1 MNPLQRL
8 AYFGQ
13 SVWLDD
19 IRRGLIA
26 SGELK
31 RLIKEDGLQGMT
43 SNPATFEKAIG
54 GSADYDEEIRAL
66 ALADQEA
73 EQICDTL
80 SIQDVQDAADE
91 FWSLYDVSGGQAGFV
106 SLEVNP
112 HLSRRTEETVQ
123 ESRRLW
129 SALNRPNVFVKVP
142 ATRECLP
149 AIRQLTSEGINVNVT
164 LIFSLG
170 RYERVAEAYLAGL
183 EDRAVRGEPLARIR
197 SVASFFLSRID
208 SRVDPLLE
216 THSSNPTLARQLR
229 GEVAIA
235 SAKLAYQSYRKLIS
249 SSRWRRLTG
258 QGARPQRL
266 LWASTGTKNPAYP
279 AIKYLEPLIGE
290 DTVTTVPGPTLAA
303 YRDHGKPRAR
313 LARGVDKARW
323 VFNQLPKLGI
333 DLDRLA
339 LELEEEGIEKFVR
352 PYDKLLKTLRQRIA
366 PFRQEAAEREQLMLS

>member
-19 IRRGLIA
+19 IRRGMIA
-26 SGELK
+26 RGELK
-31 RLIKEDGLQGMT
+31 RLIEEDGLQGMT
-43 SNPATFEKAIG
+43 SNPATFEQAIA
-54 GSADYDEEIRAL
+54 GSSDYDDEIRAL

-73 EQICDTL
+73 EQICDDL
-80 SIQDVQDAADE
+80 SIRDVQSAADE

-112 HLSRRTEETVQ
+112 HLARRTEETVR

-129 SALNRPNVFVKVP
+129 SALNRPNVFIKVP
-142 ATRECLP
+142 ATREGLP

-164 LIFSLG
+164 LIFSLT
-170 RYERVAEAYLAGL
+170 RYGQVAEAYLAGL
-183 EDRAVRGEPLARIR
+183 QDRASRGESLTRIR

-208 SRVDPLLE
+208 ARIDPLLE
-216 THSSNPTLARQLR
+216 SHPADPVVAKQLR

-249 SSRWRRLTG
+249 SSRWRRLGG

-266 LWASTGTKNPAYP
+266 LWASTGTKNPAYSDT
-279 AIKYLEPLIGE
+279 KYLEPLIGE
-290 DTVTTVPGPTLAA
+290 DTVTTLPGPTLAA

-313 LARGVDKARW
+313 LARGVDQARR
-323 VFNQLPKLGI
+323 VMNQLSKLGI
-333 DLDRLA
+333 DLEHLA
-339 LELEEEGIEKFVR
+339 QELEDEGIQKFVQ
-352 PYDKLLKTLRQRIA
+352 PYDKLLMTLRQRIA
-366 PFRQEAAEREQLMLS
+366 PYRQEAAEREQLLLS